1 MRITIT
7 GTANGLGQ
15 ALAQCLSAHDLVCL
29 TRNQLNLNDIEAVT
43 QYDLAATDMLINCAG
58 TGVGGKQSF
67 VDHPVQQITDIL
79 NTNLLAPV
87 ILSHKALAKN
97 VNCKIVNITSTN
109 NNRYHSGDLA
119 YSLSKN
125 SLATFGSMLRVEYPN
140 CALLEVRLGLT
151 KTNFNQARYRRD
163 PERYQDIYQHPHLD
177 VDSAAQSIVAV
188 LFDQSVK
195 MIELSP

>member
-7 GTANGLGQ
+7 GTGNGLGQ
-15 ALAQCLSAHDLVCL
+15 SLAQQLGKHDLVCL
-29 TRNQLNLNDIEAVT
+29 TRDQLDLSDIEAVT

-58 TGVGGKQSF
+58 TGIGGKQSF
-67 VDHPVQQITDIL
+67 VDHPVPQITDIL
-79 NTNLLAPV
+79 HTNLLAPV
-87 ILSHKALAKN
+87 VLSHKALAQN
-97 VNCKIVNITSTN
+97 ANCKIVNITSTN

-119 YSLSKN
+119 YSLSKQ

-151 KTNFNQARYRRD
+151 KTNFNSARYRND

-177 VDSAAQSIVAV
+177 VDSAAQAIVNV
-188 LFDQSVK
+188 LFDNTVK
-195 MIELSP
+195 MIELSL

>member
-1 MRITIT
+1 MRITVT
-7 GTANGLGQ
+7 GAASGLGQ
-15 ALAQCLSAHDLVCL
+15 ALAQQLSMHDVLCL
-29 TRNQLNLNDIEAVT
+29 TRDDLDLGNIDAVIK
-43 QYDLAATDMLINCAG
+43 YDLAATDMLINCAG
-58 TGVGGKQSF
+58 TGRGGKQNFINHSLLD
-67 VDHPVQQITDIL
+67 VKDIMT
-79 NTNLLAPV
+79 TNLLSPV
-87 ILSHKALAKN
+87 VLGHKALAKN

-119 YSLSKN
+119 YSLSKQ

-151 KTNFNQARYRRD
+151 KTNFNRARYRND

-177 VDSAAQSIVAV
+177 VDSAAQAIVTV
-188 LFDQSVK
+188 LFDNTVK